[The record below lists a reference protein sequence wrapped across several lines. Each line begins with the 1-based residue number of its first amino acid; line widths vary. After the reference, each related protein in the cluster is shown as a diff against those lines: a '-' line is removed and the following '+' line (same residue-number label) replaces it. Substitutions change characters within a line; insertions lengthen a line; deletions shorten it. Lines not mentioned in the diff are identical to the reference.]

1 MDAAEMVRLCKAHTM
16 YSWSAGDS
24 VEPLPISGA
33 EGIWFWGPD
42 GRRLLDFNSHVMS
55 VNVGHGHPRVIA
67 AIKAQLDVLPFA
79 MPGSATEVRARL
91 GKLLADITPGDI
103 DVFFFTTG
111 GAEANENAI
120 KAARWYTGRHKIL
133 SRYRSYHGAT
143 HGAAQLTGDPR
154 RWPNEPGAPGF
165 VKVMDPEPYTYS
177 FGATDAERTEQNLRY
192 LAEIIQYE
200 GPETLAAM
208 VIETVTGTNG
218 VLPPPAGYLRGLR
231 ELLDRHG
238 ILLVCDEVMSGFGR
252 TGRMYAFEHA
262 GVIPDIVTMAKGMTS
277 CYQPL
282 GAMGIRQPIADH
294 FKANVFHG
302 GLTYNSH
309 PTSLAA
315 AEACIH
321 VLRDEGLIDNA
332 RRLEPVMREEMD
344 RLTAEHPSVKGGRV
358 LGLFGMVDLQKDAA
372 GTRLA
377 PYGEHSAL
385 GEAFKG
391 RLLEL
396 GLYTY
401 VRWSEFT
408 CIPPLCITEA
418 ELRQAFSII
427 DEALAV
433 VDAAFEA

>member
-1 MDAAEMVRLCKAHTM
+1 MDTAEMVRLCKAHTM
-16 YSWSAGDS
+16 YSWSAGDA
-24 VEPLPISGA
+24 VEPLPITGA

-55 VNVGHGHPRVIA
+55 VNVGHGHPRVID
-67 AIKAQLDVLPFA
+67 AIKAQLDALPFA

-91 GKLLADITPGDI
+91 GQLLAEITPGDI
-103 DVFFFTTG
+103 DVFFFTCS

-143 HGAAQLTGDPR
+143 HGAIQLTGDPR

-165 VKVMDPEPYTYS
+165 VKVMDPQPYSYS
-177 FGATDAERTEQNLRY
+177 FGATEAERTEQNLRY
-192 LAEIIQYE
+192 LEEVIQYE
-200 GPETLAAM
+200 GPHTIAAM

-218 VLPPPAGYLRGLR
+218 VLPPPKGYLKGLR

-238 ILLVCDEVMSGFGR
+238 ILLVCDEVMAGFGR

-262 GVIPDIVTMAKGMTS
+262 DILPDIVTMAKGLTS
-277 CYQPL
+277 CYLPL
-282 GAMGIRQPIADH
+282 GAMGMRQPIADH
-294 FKANVFHG
+294 FKTHVFQG

-321 VLRDEGLIDNA
+321 VLRDEGLIENA
-332 RRLEPVMREEMD
+332 QRLEPVMREEMD
-344 RLTAEHPSVKGGRV
+344 RLTDEHPSVKEGRV
-358 LGLFGMVDLQKDAA
+358 IGLFGMIDLQKDAQ

-377 PYGEHSAL
+377 PYGHHSAV
-385 GEAFKG
+385 GDAFKA

-408 CIPPLCITEA
+408 CIPPLCITE
-418 ELRQAFSII
+418 EQLRQAFAII
-427 DEALAV
+427 DEALEV
-433 VDAAFEA
+433 TDAAFEA